1 MWWFIGS
8 LSLVLAMIGGYFHS
22 RNGQREWQILKR
34 NAQQDHLKKGRWR
47 RALTLRLFGHK

>member
-1 MWWFIGS
+1 MWWVIGS
-8 LSLVLAMIGGYFHS
+8 LSLVLATIGGYFHS
-22 RNGQREWQILKR
+22 RNGQREWQILKH